1 MLGIFNWIKRKELKK
16 IAEMQTIIDDLR
28 VDVIALQQQCNDL
41 EKERDDRENAIID
54 LDSKIYDLE
63 NQIEFLEKDNYR
75 LENEI
80 DEYKKLE
87 QYVKELE
94 FEKEMGYY

>member
-28 VDVIALQQQCNDL
+28 VDVVALQQQCSDL
-41 EKERDDRENAIID
+41 EKERDDNENTIID

-63 NQIEFLEKDNYR
+63 NEIEFLQKDNYR
-75 LENEI
+75 LENEV
-80 DEYKKLE
+80 EKLE
-87 QYVKELE
+87 SCIKDLE
-94 FEKEMGYY
+94 FEKELGMY

>member
-1 MLGIFNWIKRKELKK
+1 MLDIFKWIKRKELKK
-16 IAEMQTIIDDLR
+16 IAEMQNIIDDLR

-41 EKERDDRENAIID
+41 EKERDDMENTMID

-63 NQIEFLEKDNYR
+63 NKIEFLEKDNYR
-75 LENEI
+75 LGNEV
-80 DEYKKLE
+80 DKLE
-87 QYVKELE
+87 SYVKDLE